1 MHTHTI
7 TILLSIYIYIYI
19 HIQLLFCYIYIYIYT
34 YTYNYYFVIYI
45 YIYIHT
51 HTITILFYIYIYI
64 YIVCVFFLSEVG
76 QVRLGLHGDLLSGFR
91 TAYVEV
97 YLIYSSICLQITIF
111 YVSGVLNIWCA
122 PIERNIFY
130 IYTLGVLDSSHIVYF
145 KHIRGLGFK
154 SYSLFQAHVRL
165 CAYLVR

>member
-1 MHTHTI
+1 MFFLTLRAT
-7 TILLSIYIYIYI
+7 IYIYIYI
-19 HIQLLFCYIYIYIYT
+19 YVYSVCF
-34 YTYNYYFVIYI
+34 
-45 YIYIHT
+45 
-51 HTITILFYIYIYI
+51 FY
-64 YIVCVFFLSEVG
+64 LSEVG

-122 PIERNIFY
+122 PIERNIFSY
-130 IYTLGVLDSSHIVYF
+130 LY
-145 KHIRGLGFK
+145 IRGLGFK